1 MADFS
6 LSAFNEWTA
15 HDPFGVVKAGD
26 GEAAALAEPVA
37 LRAARGGYVSLRVLV
52 RGEGE
57 YRLAASAG
65 GGLEVDLYRVW
76 YHRMHCEEGASPE
89 YFADALVPVRRSGNY
104 RLPDPDNRIP
114 GQKVQEFWLDVFVPP
129 DVKPGKKRAGVRLT
143 AGGAKVA
150 LAVRVEVLDAL
161 VPEEPC
167 VVMDLNSYG
176 SRSMPGTF
184 PKTFGRA
191 AGDKLADKTIGML
204 HNYYRVCHEHRTLL
218 HNLGYG
224 HSGRIDPIY
233 APEMAGSGRDKR
245 LKGFDLYDRHYGP
258 LLDGSVFGT
267 AGPGAPPPRRKA
279 SPIWGVYTPI
289 NPDWPADYV
298 NWGERGYE
306 AEFVNC
312 VRELDGHL
320 REKGWTQSRIEF
332 FFNHKK
338 RYRWYEWDGDE
349 QKYAKDNACHAEM
362 IRMWEAATAD
372 SPVNWVYRADA
383 SWQMKLQFEELG
395 GHRNFW
401 VCGGFIKWY
410 PDEIREV
417 LARGETVWWYGGF
430 PPIGITTSAVLQ
442 NLWKTWAR
450 SLHGFCHWS
459 GISPGKDPWF
469 DSGGSAT
476 GVVYPGERFGIK
488 GPIPSIRLKVM
499 RNGIQDIDL
508 LDAAARRSGK
518 LDQVREDLIR
528 EIPIELW
535 EKPPKAAVELPP
547 EDWDSKNL
555 AAEHEPLMEADKR
568 LSPQWWSKVRDRA
581 LSAEV

>member
-1 MADFS
+1 MAEFS
-6 LSAFNEWTA
+6 LAAFNEWTA
-15 HDPFGVVKAGD
+15 HDPFGSPKGLD

-57 YRLAASAG
+57 YRLAVSAG
-65 GGLEVDLYRVW
+65 SGLEADLYRVW
-76 YHRMHCEEGASPE
+76 YHRMRAAEGAEPE
-89 YFADALVPVRRSGNY
+89 YWPDALVPVRRSGAY
-104 RLPDPDNRIP
+104 RLPDPDNDIS

-129 DVKPGKKRAGVRLT
+129 DAKPGKRRGSVRVT
-143 AGGAKVA
+143 AGGAKTA
-150 LAVRVEVLDAL
+150 LAFRVEVLDAQ

-167 VVMDLNSYG
+167 VVMDINSYG
-176 SRSMPGTF
+176 SRGMPGNF

-191 AGDKLADKTIGML
+191 AGPKLWGKSIEML
-204 HNYYRVCHEHRTLL
+204 HNYYRVSHEHRTLL

-224 HSGRIDPIY
+224 HSGRIDTIY
-233 APEMAGSGRDKR
+233 APRPVGSGRERR
-245 LKGFDLYDRHYGP
+245 LGSWDLYDRHYGP
-258 LLDGSVFGT
+258 LLDGSAF
-267 AGPGAPPPRRKA
+267 ASASPGAPPPRRKA

-289 NPDWPADYV
+289 NPDWPADYL
-298 NWGERGYE
+298 NWGEAGYE
-306 AEFVNC
+306 AEFTNC
-312 VRELDGHL
+312 VREMDAHL

-349 QKYAKDNACHAEM
+349 QKYAKDNAYHAEM

-372 SPVNWVYRADA
+372 SAVNWVYRADA

-395 GHRNFW
+395 RHRNFW

-410 PDEIREV
+410 PDEVREV
-417 LARGETVWWYGGF
+417 LNRGETVWWYGGF
-430 PPIGITTSAVLQ
+430 PPIQMATSTVLQ

-459 GISPGKDPWF
+459 GIAPGKDPWF
-469 DSGGSAT
+469 DSGGCAT
-476 GVVYPGERFGIK
+476 GVIYPGERFGIK
-488 GPIPSIRLKVM
+488 GPIPSIRLKVL
-499 RNGIQDIDL
+499 RNGIQDVDL
-508 LDAAARRSGK
+508 LDAAARGAGR
-518 LDQVREDLIR
+518 LDAVREELTGQV
-528 EIPIELW
+528 PIKLW
-535 EKPPKAAVELPP
+535 EKPPRAALEMPP

-555 AAEHEPLMEADKR
+555 AAEHEPIMEAEKQ
-568 LSPQWWSKVRDRA
+568 LSPQWWSTVRERA